1 MSDSQAGEEDSQ
13 VESYAEVYKHAE
25 RMSWVEAKVEHEEG
39 HLNDTMRCIDD
50 DFLDEGCLHA
60 ESEQVSCWRPGA
72 VEVLLLEARETGSY
86 SFHSLVYRRTIS
98 SEINKL
104 QRQRRLTCHN
114 PGSRTAAEQP
124 DERCSQPT
132 RSHISPAQHTK
143 PLQPSTMTRRTHK
156 NHTRR
161 RIVAAPKPHHERTG
175 IKPRKRRHD
184 SRGKRH
190 VGDAIPQSEPID
202 HDGRPSARKQ
212 ATAAA
217 AAAESEHPHRLE

>member
-1 MSDSQAGEEDSQ
+1 MGDSQAGEEDSQ

-39 HLNDTMRCIDD
+39 HLDDTVRCIDD

-72 VEVLLLEARETGSY
+72 VEVLLLEARETESY

-124 DERCSQPT
+124 GERCSQPT
-132 RSHISPAQHTK
+132 RSHISPAQHAK
-143 PLQPSTMTRRTHK
+143 PLQISTMTKAYAQKPHTTPYRRGPKASPRAHGNKTAQETTRFPRQTSH
-156 NHTRR
+156 RR
-161 RIVAAPKPHHERTG
+161 RHTPV
-175 IKPRKRRHD
+175 
-184 SRGKRH
+184 
-190 VGDAIPQSEPID
+190 
-202 HDGRPSARKQ
+202 
-212 ATAAA
+212 
-217 AAAESEHPHRLE
+217 